1 VSSRMVIAN
10 VETHLAIVL
19 SDLHWLWE
27 PGPARDERID
37 ETVDSAIEL
46 VERVAGAGGG
56 RSRGAVPRLPM
67 TLARQSRGMEGV

>member
-1 VSSRMVIAN
+1 VIKRDTLPT

-56 RSRGAVPRLPM
+56 RRGR
-67 TLARQSRGMEGV
+67 